1 MQRFGK
7 SSCQL
12 VKGYMRNLY
21 SGILMVILFVSC
33 KKDKDTKCSAD
44 LAFNK
49 VSISNSS
56 SVATGI
62 QFQAEAY
69 GPNLCYSFS
78 RYVIQKVS
86 DKTYDIHAEASIPC
100 GQPVCAQAL
109 YFTSNSGKIENLTAG
124 TYTLRFYSDDSL
136 FTSLSVTIN

>member
-1 MQRFGK
+1 MKTLLLATIAF
-7 SSCQL
+7 
-12 VKGYMRNLY
+12 
-21 SGILMVILFVSC
+21 LFVSC
-33 KKDKDTKCSAD
+33 KKEQEDTCTAD

-49 VSISNSS
+49 VTISNSS

-78 RYVIQKVS
+78 RFAIQKTG
-86 DKTYDIHAEASIPC
+86 DKTYDIYVKASIPC

-109 YFTSNSGKIENLTAG
+109 YFTSNTGKIEGVTAG
-124 TYTLRFYSDDSL
+124 THTLRFYNYDGL
-136 FTSLSVTIN
+136 FTSVSVTIL

>member
-1 MQRFGK
+1 MK
-7 SSCQL
+7 TVL
-12 VKGYMRNLY
+12 LATIVML
-21 SGILMVILFVSC
+21 LVSC
-33 KKDKDTKCSAD
+33 KKGKEDTCTTD

-49 VSISNSS
+49 ITISNNS

-69 GPNLCYSFS
+69 GANLCFSFS
-78 RYVIQKVS
+78 RYDIQKMG
-86 DKTYDIHAEASIPC
+86 DKTYDIYAEASIPC

-109 YFTSNSGKIENLTAG
+109 YFTSNTGKIEGLTAG
-124 TYTLRFYSDDSL
+124 TYTLRFYNNDNL

>member
-1 MQRFGK
+1 MKTLLIATIVF
-7 SSCQL
+7 
-12 VKGYMRNLY
+12 
-21 SGILMVILFVSC
+21 LFVSC
-33 KKDKDTKCSAD
+33 EKEKEDTCTAN

-49 VSISNSS
+49 VTISNNSN
-56 SVATGI
+56 VATGI

-78 RYVIQKVS
+78 RYDIQKIG
-86 DKTYDIHAEASIPC
+86 DKTYDIYAKASIPC

-109 YFTSNSGKIENLTAG
+109 YFTSNPGKIEGVTAG
-124 TYTLRFYSDDSL
+124 TYTLRFYSDDNL